1 MPPQKTT
8 KSAPIKLKDGL
19 ILHRWLLSLFGLND
33 FASLTKDLKDS
44 KLEGWNEKGNSRY
57 LSTLIDRFYQ
67 SDEIPEI
74 LLRKYDENIFRHTE
88 TISSK
93 RHEKLRWKY
102 FQYLSLLF
110 TEIYLDRYFAN
121 KDKLLNDLN
130 TYLTKLQDEEGG
142 AFKDIQLFTLEELS
156 KVAFWSATGSGK
168 TFIMH
173 MNILQYQHYLEEYEK
188 HDSLNRIIILTPNEG
203 LSRQHEKELKDSGFW
218 GELFD
223 KRASSTSR
231 KGFIDIIDIHKL
243 EDKAGDKTVAIESF
257 EGNNLVLVDEGH
269 RGASG
274 EEWKKKRATLSRN
287 GFSFEYSATFGQA
300 IHASSGKKR
309 TELLSEYSKSV
320 LIDYSY
326 KYFYED
332 GYGKD
337 YRILNISDTDDENMT
352 YGYLIGSM
360 MTFYE
365 QMFIYEKEKTV
376 AKQFQ
381 IEKPLSI
388 FVGGT
393 VNAVRT
399 ENKAKVS
406 DVIQILQFFQSILGE
421 KKKAK
426 GAIKNILTGQDG
438 IIGKNGP
445 LFRNH
450 FRAIKESFSRG
461 NGEYDID
468 RLYSDFLEKIF
479 NCNTPGSHLHIEN
492 LKGQDGEIGLKAG
505 NGDYFG
511 VINVGDDAELVKLCE
526 SVGLITGVRDF
537 SESLFHKINEK
548 GSAVNILIG
557 SKKFTEGWSSWRVST
572 MGLMNIGRSEGS
584 EIIQLFGR
592 GVRLKGYNHTLRRSK
607 YLKREGIIEKSLGGD
622 EISLLETLCVF
633 GVRSDYMQQFREY
646 LEEEGMPMEDMYE
659 ITIPIKNNFKKEEIG
674 KLKYLK
680 IQDGADFK
688 KSGEK
693 IELDFEDTIKVT
705 VDWYAKVQAIESTGG
720 STNSVDFR
728 ETHILEEKHLAFI
741 DWEKMY
747 FELERHKADRSWNI
761 VSISKENLEKL
772 FMNPK
777 WYTLYIP
784 GVSLE
789 TRYENVKAWN
799 DVSIALIKNYFDA
812 LYNQK
817 KGHYYRNKM
826 EFSFLPE
833 DHPNLLTSYEVK
845 VSSEETDIIQAVR
858 ELEGQ
863 IKNGIFQNHEL
874 SQGFTS
880 LHFDR
885 HLYSPL
891 LALGKNFPAE
901 LAVISPVPLNEG
913 ERKFVFE
920 MQNYYERNTES
931 LAGKEFYLLR
941 NLSKKG
947 VGFFE
952 AQNFYPD
959 FIIWIID
966 GEKQYIVFVDPKGLF
981 NMEDGFDNPKLRLHE
996 TLKKLPVQ
1004 DPNVILDAYIISV
1017 TAREAIQHWKGQE
1030 SEDDFEK
1037 RHVIFQH
1044 GDYIG
1049 RMMGMIFDN

>member
-1 MPPQKTT
+1 MPPKKTI
-8 KSAPIKLKDGL
+8 KSAPARLKDGL
-19 ILHRWLLSLFGLND
+19 VLHRWILSLFGLD
-33 FASLTKDLKDS
+33 DLASLTKDLKDS

-57 LSTLIDRFYQ
+57 LNTLIDRFYQ
-67 SDEIPEI
+67 SDEIPEM
-74 LLRKYDENIFRHTE
+74 LFREYDENIFRHTG
-88 TISSK
+88 TISDK
-93 RHEKLRWKY
+93 RREKIRWKY

-121 KDKLLNDLN
+121 KDKLLTDLN
-130 TYLTKLQDEEGG
+130 TYLQKLQEEEGG
-142 AFKDIQLFTLEELS
+142 AFNDITPFTEEELS

-173 MNILQYQHYLEEYEK
+173 MNILQYQHYLTKYEK
-188 HDSLNRIIILTPNEG
+188 YDSLNRIIILTPNEW
-203 LSRQHEKELKDSGFW
+203 LSRQHEKELKDSSFW
-218 GELFD
+218 WELFD
-223 KRASSTSR
+223 KRASTTSR
-231 KGFIDIIDIHKL
+231 TGFIDIIDIHKL

-257 EGNNLVLVDEGH
+257 EGNNLVLVDEWH

-274 EEWKKKRATLSRN
+274 EEWKKKRAKLSEN

-309 TELLSEYSKSV
+309 TELLNEYSKSV

-337 YRILNISDTDDENMT
+337 YRILNISDTNDENMT

-365 QMFIYEKEKTV
+365 QMFVYEKEKVV

-388 FVGGT
+388 FVWGT

-421 KKKAK
+421 KEKAK
-426 GAIKNILTGQDG
+426 WAIKNILTWQDG
-438 IIGKNGP
+438 IIWKNWP

-450 FRAIKESFSRG
+450 FRAIKEVFSRWW
-461 NGEYDID
+461 GEYDID
-468 RLYSDFLEKIF
+468 RLYADFLEKIF
-479 NCNTPGSHLHIEN
+479 NCNTPWSHLHIEN
-492 LKGQDGEIGLKAG
+492 LKWQDGEIWLKAG

-511 VINVGDDAELVKLCE
+511 VINVWDDTELVKLCE
-526 SVGLITGVRDF
+526 AEGFITGVKDF

-548 GSAVNILIG
+548 WSAVNILIG

-572 MGLMNIGRSEGS
+572 MWLMNIGRSEWS

-592 GVRLKGYNHTLRRSK
+592 WVRLKWYNHNLRRSK
-607 YLKREGIIEKSLGGD
+607 YLKREGIIDKTLWGD

-633 GVRSDYMQQFREY
+633 WVRSDYMQQFREY

-688 KSGEK
+688 KSGER
-693 IELDFEDTIKVT
+693 IELDIEDAIKVT
-705 VDWYAKVQAIESTGG
+705 IDWYTKVQAIESSGW
-720 STNSVDFR
+720 SANSVDFR
-728 ETHILEEKHLAFI
+728 EIYSLEERHLAFI

-772 FMNPK
+772 FLNPR

-784 GVSLE
+784 KVSLE
-789 TRYENVKAWN
+789 IRYENVRIWN
-799 DVSIALIKNYFDA
+799 DVAIALIKNYFDA

-817 KGHYYRNKM
+817 KWLFYRNKM

-858 ELEGQ
+858 ELEWQ
-863 IKNGIFQNHEL
+863 IKNGVFQSQDL
-874 SQGFTS
+874 SQWFAS

-891 LALGKNFPAE
+891 LALGKNFPTE
-901 LAVISPVPLNEG
+901 LAVISPVPLNEW

-920 MQNYYERNTES
+920 MQKYYERNTES
-931 LAGKEFYLLR
+931 LAGKELYLLR
-941 NLSKKG
+941 NLSKKW
-947 VGFFE
+947 VWFFE

-959 FIIWIID
+959 FIIWIVD
-966 GEKQYIVFVDPKGLF
+966 GEKQYIVFVDPKWLF

-996 TLKKLPVQ
+996 TLKKLPVH

-1017 TAREAIQHWKGQE
+1017 TTREAIQHWKWQE

-1049 RMMGMIFDN
+1049 RMMGKILG

>member
-1 MPPQKTT
+1 MR
-8 KSAPIKLKDGL
+8 LKDGL

-44 KLEGWNEKGNSRY
+44 KLEWWNEKWNSRY
-57 LSTLIDRFYQ
+57 LGTLIDRFYQ

-93 RHEKLRWKY
+93 RYEKLRWKY

-130 TYLTKLQDEEGG
+130 TYLTKLQDEEKEKKKEGSI
-142 AFKDIQLFTLEELS
+142 FSTIPPFTEEELS

-173 MNILQYQHYLEEYEK
+173 MNVLQYQHYLEEYEK
-188 HDSLNRIIILTPNEG
+188 YDSLNRIIILTPNEW
-203 LSRQHEKELKDSGFW
+203 LSRQHEKELKDSWFW
-218 GELFD
+218 WELFD

-243 EDKAGDKTVAIESF
+243 EDKAGDKTVATESF
-257 EGNNLVLVDEGH
+257 EGNNLVLVDEWH

-274 EEWKKKRATLSRN
+274 EDWKKKRAQLSKD

-309 TELLSEYSKSV
+309 TELFAEYSKSV
-320 LIDYSY
+320 LVDYSY

-337 YRILNISDTDDENMT
+337 YRILNISDTTDENIV

-365 QMFIYEKEKTV
+365 QMFVYEKEKII

-388 FVGGT
+388 FVWGT

-406 DVIQILQFFQSILGE
+406 DVIQVLQFFQSLLSE
-421 KKKAK
+421 KEKAK
-426 GAIKNILTGQDG
+426 QAIKNILTGQDG
-438 IIGKNGP
+438 IIWKNGP

-450 FRAIKESFSRG
+450 FRAIKESFSQG
-461 NGEYDID
+461 WWVYDID
-468 RLYSDFLEKIF
+468 KLYADFLEKVF
-479 NCNTPGSHLHIEN
+479 NCTAPWSHLHIEN
-492 LKGQDGEIGLKAG
+492 LKWQDGEIWLKAW

-511 VINVGDDAELVKLCE
+511 VINVWDDAELVKLCE
-526 SVGLITGVRDF
+526 AEGFITGVRDF

-548 GSAVNILIG
+548 WSTVNVLIG
-557 SKKFTEGWSSWRVST
+557 SKKFTEWWSSWRVST
-572 MGLMNIGRSEGS
+572 MWLMNIGRSEGS

-592 GVRLKGYNHTLRRSK
+592 WIRLKGYNHTLRRSK
-607 YLKREGIIEKSLGGD
+607 YLKREGIIEKSLWWD

-633 GVRSDYMQQFREY
+633 WVRSDYMQQFREY
-646 LEEEGMPMEDMYE
+646 LEEEGMPTDDMHE

-674 KLKYLK
+674 RLKYLK

-693 IELDFEDTIKVT
+693 IELDIEDTIKVT
-705 VDWYAKVQAIESTGG
+705 VDWYAKVQAIES
-720 STNSVDFR
+720 SIWSKNSVDFR
-728 ETHILEEKHLAFI
+728 EIHVLEASHLAFI
-741 DWEKMY
+741 NWEKVY

-761 VSISKENLEKL
+761 VSISKDNIIKIFED
-772 FMNPK
+772 PK

-784 GVSLE
+784 VVSLE
-789 TRYENVKAWN
+789 IRYENVKIWN
-799 DVSIALIKNYFDA
+799 DVAIALIKNYFDS
-812 LYNQK
+812 LYNKRKQN
-817 KGHYYRNKM
+817 YEWSRM
-826 EFSFLPE
+826 EIWELSI
-833 DHPNLLTSYEVK
+833 DHPNFISEYEVK
-845 VSSEETDIIQAVR
+845 VSSEETDIIQAIR
-858 ELEGQ
+858 ELEWQ
-863 IKNGIFQNHEL
+863 IKSWVFQSQDL

-891 LALGKNFPAE
+891 LALGKNFPSE
-901 LAVISPVPLNEG
+901 LAVISPVPLNEW
-913 ERKFVFE
+913 EQKFIADIK
-920 MQNYYERNTES
+920 NYHERNSEFFTW
-931 LAGKEFYLLR
+931 KELYLLR
-941 NLSKKG
+941 NRSKLWIWF
-947 VGFFE
+947 VE
-952 AQNFYPD
+952 AQNFFPD
-959 FIIWIID
+959 FILWVIEWN
-966 GEKQYIVFVDPKGLF
+966 KQRIVFIDPKWLR
-981 NMEDGFDNPKLRLHE
+981 NIDDGFNNPKLRLYE
-996 TLKKLPVQ
+996 TLKKLPVN
-1004 DPNVILDAYIISV
+1004 DMNVVLDAYIIAPANYNYV
-1017 TAREAIQHWKGQE
+1017 WNWKWQE

-1037 RHVIFQH
+1037 RHVIFQR

-1049 RMMGMIFDN
+1049 RMMEMIMKC